1 MYSTCLF
8 CNHSLGAHEVVE
20 AFPVGRRLA
29 FDQRRGRL
37 WVVCRKC
44 EKWNLTPLEERWEA
58 IESCERLFCDTRKR
72 VSTENIGL
80 ARLSEG
86 LELVRIGD
94 PQRPEFAAWRYGDQ
108 FGRRRKRTIVAAGS
122 LIAIT
127 VGALSVNTVVV
138 AGSVA
143 ALAGLTVQGGFNS
156 FLSIHS
162 IKRLKRAYARIPA
175 GNAYLTI
182 RGKDTARLVPDLV
195 SPEGWAVDLSHHNGH
210 TRLERD
216 SALRAICTIVPRLNM
231 GGGSSRQVQSAVK
244 RLERSLDLNTLITS
258 LANQPEL
265 QRATRWRRNLPD
277 GVHFLPVET
286 RLALE
291 MALNEESEHRA
302 LEGELAVLELAWKD
316 AEEIAAIADDL
327 ALPSALEAELHDLK
341 EGGQSP
347 PRTQRNAEEA
357 I

>member
-8 CNHSLGAHEVVE
+8 CNGALGANKAIE
-20 AFPVGRRLA
+20 AFPIGRRLA

-37 WVVCRKC
+37 WVVCQKC

-58 IESCERLFCDTRKR
+58 IERCERLFRDTRKR

-86 LELVRIGD
+86 LELVRIGE

-108 FGRRRKRTIVAAGS
+108 FGRRRKRTLVTAGS
-122 LIAIT
+122 LLAIT
-127 VGALSVNTVVV
+127 AGALSVNTFVV

-143 ALAGLTVQGGFNS
+143 AMAGLTAQGAFNWY
-156 FLSIHS
+156 LGIHS
-162 IKRLKRAYARIPA
+162 MRRLKRPYARIPA

-182 RGKDTARLVPDLV
+182 RAKDTARLVPDLV
-195 SPEGWAVDLSHHNGH
+195 SPQGWAVDLSHHNGH

-216 SALRAICTIVPRLNM
+216 SALRAIRAIVPRLNV
-231 GGGSSRQVQSAVK
+231 GGGSSRQVQSAVR
-244 RLERSLDLNTLITS
+244 RLERSPDLNVLFQSVAQEPS
-258 LANQPEL
+258 LQK
-265 QRATRWRRNLPD
+265 ATRWRRNLPD

-302 LEGELAVLELAWKD
+302 LEGELAVLELAWKE
-316 AEEIAAIADDL
+316 AEEIAEIADGL
-327 ALPSALEAELHDLK
+327 ALPIALEAQLHELK
-341 EGGQSP
+341 EAADSP
-347 PRTQRNAEEA
+347 PRAR
-357 I
+357 IWD